1 MGQDLNVSVENKGNK
16 ASTLFAALTIVIC
29 ITIGALLWT
38 FFMGAPANFQNEKEM
53 LEKGVEAGQ
62 PLAGNYLGMMYK
74 GGKIVPILMGLLL
87 MTIVFSVERFIVLSK
102 AAGKGNL
109 DNFVKDVLSQI
120 KTGDIQGA
128 IAACDAQ
135 EGSVANVIKAGL
147 LKSEQVKKDGL
158 DVDAAT
164 ENITKEVEQAT
175 SLEMPMLEK
184 HMTII
189 STLVSIGTLLGL
201 LGTVSG
207 MIKAFAGLAEG
218 TPDQAELAN
227 GISEALINTATGI
240 GTSTLAV
247 IAYNYFTSKID
258 TLTYF
263 IDEAGFA
270 ISQAYK
276 RAKGSN

>member
-1 MGQDLNVSVENKGNK
+1 MGQDLNVSVENKGSK
-16 ASTLFAALTIVIC
+16 GSSVFASLTIVIC
-29 ITIGALLWT
+29 IVIGALLWK
-38 FFMGAPANFQNEKEM
+38 FVMGAPANFV
-53 LEKGVEAGQ
+53 KGDPNGQ
-62 PLAGNYLGMMYK
+62 PLPGNYLGMVFK
-74 GGKIVPILMGLLL
+74 GGMIVPVLMGLLL
-87 MTIVFSVERFIVLSK
+87 MTIVFSVERFIVLKK

-109 DNFVKDVLSQI
+109 DIFVKGVLSQI
-120 KTGDIQGA
+120 KTGDVQGA
-128 IAACDAQ
+128 IVSCDAQ

-158 DVDAAT
+158 DVDTAT

-184 HMTII
+184 HLTII

-240 GTSTLAV
+240 STSTLPV

>member
-1 MGQDLNVSVENKGNK
+1 MGQDLNVSVENKGSK
-16 ASTLFAALTIVIC
+16 GSSVFAALTIVIC
-29 ITIGALLWT
+29 IVIGALLWK
-38 FFMGAPANFQNEKEM
+38 FVMGAPANFV
-53 LEKGVEAGQ
+53 KGDPNGQ
-62 PLAGNYLGMMYK
+62 PLPGNYLGMVFK
-74 GGKIVPILMGLLL
+74 GGMIVPVLMGLLL
-87 MTIVFSVERFIVLSK
+87 MTIVFSVERFIVLKK

-109 DNFVKDVLSQI
+109 DNFVKGVLSQI
-120 KTGDIQGA
+120 KTGDVQGA

-158 DVDAAT
+158 DVDTAT

-184 HMTII
+184 HLTII

-240 GTSTLAV
+240 STSTIAV

>member
-1 MGQDLNVSVENKGNK
+1 MEQDLNVSVENKGSK
-16 ASTLFAALTIVIC
+16 GSSVFAALTIVIC
-29 ITIGALLWT
+29 IVIGALLWK
-38 FFMGAPANFQNEKEM
+38 FVMGAPANFI
-53 LEKGVEAGQ
+53 KGDPNGQ
-62 PLAGNYLGMMYK
+62 PLPGNYLGMVYK
-74 GGKIVPILMGLLL
+74 GGVIVPVLMGLFL
-87 MTIVFSVERFIVLSK
+87 MTIVFSVERFIVLKK
-102 AAGKGNL
+102 AAGNGNL
-109 DNFVKDVLSQI
+109 DNFVKGVLSQI
-120 KTGDIQGA
+120 KSGDVQGA
-128 IAACDAQ
+128 TSACDTQ

-147 LKSEQVKKDGL
+147 LKSEQVKRDGL
-158 DVDAAT
+158 DVDTAT

-184 HMTII
+184 HLTII

-240 GTSTLAV
+240 GTSTMAV

-276 RAKGSN
+276 RAKGGN

>member
-1 MGQDLNVSVENKGNK
+1 MEQDLNVSVENKGSK
-16 ASTLFAALTIVIC
+16 GSSVFAALTIVIC
-29 ITIGALLWT
+29 IVIGALLWK
-38 FFMGAPANFQNEKEM
+38 FVMGAPANFV
-53 LEKGVEAGQ
+53 KGDPNGQ
-62 PLAGNYLGMMYK
+62 PLPGNYLGMVFK
-74 GGKIVPILMGLLL
+74 GGYIVPVLMGLLL
-87 MTIVFSVERFIVLSK
+87 MTIVFSVERFIVLKK
-102 AAGKGNL
+102 AAGNGNL
-109 DNFVKDVLSQI
+109 DNFVKGVLSQI
-120 KTGDIQGA
+120 KSGDVQGA
-128 IAACDAQ
+128 ISACDTQ

-158 DVDAAT
+158 DVDTAT

-184 HMTII
+184 HLTII

-240 GTSTLAV
+240 GTSTMAV

-276 RAKGSN
+276 RAKGGN

>member
-1 MGQDLNVSVENKGNK
+1 MEQDLNVSVENKGSK
-16 ASTLFAALTIVIC
+16 GSSVFAALTIVIC
-29 ITIGALLWT
+29 IVIGALLWK
-38 FFMGAPANFQNEKEM
+38 FVMGAPANFV
-53 LEKGVEAGQ
+53 KGDPNGQ
-62 PLAGNYLGMMYK
+62 PLPGNYLGMVFK
-74 GGKIVPILMGLLL
+74 GGYIVPVLMGLLL
-87 MTIVFSVERFIVLSK
+87 MTIVFSVERFIVLNK

-120 KTGDIQGA
+120 KSGDVKGA
-128 IAACDAQ
+128 ILACDTQ

-158 DVDAAT
+158 DVDTAT

-184 HMTII
+184 HLTII

-263 IDEAGFA
+263 MDEAGFA
-270 ISQAYK
+270 ISKAYK

>member
-1 MGQDLNVSVENKGNK
+1 MEQDLNVSVENKGSK
-16 ASTLFAALTIVIC
+16 GSSVFAALTIVIC
-29 ITIGALLWT
+29 IIIGALLWK
-38 FFMGAPANFQNEKEM
+38 FVMGAPANFV
-53 LEKGVEAGQ
+53 KGDPTGQ
-62 PLAGNYLGMMYK
+62 PLPGNYLGMVFK
-74 GGKIVPILMGLLL
+74 GGMIVPVLMGLLL
-87 MTIVFSVERFIVLSK
+87 MTIVFSVERFIVLKK
-102 AAGKGNL
+102 ASGNGNL

-120 KTGDIQGA
+120 KTGDVKGA
-128 IAACDAQ
+128 IAACDTQ

-158 DVDAAT
+158 DVDKAT

-184 HMTII
+184 HLTII

-240 GTSTLAV
+240 STSTLAV
-247 IAYNYFTSKID
+247 ISYNYFTSKID

-276 RAKGSN
+276 RAKGGN

>member
-1 MGQDLNVSVENKGNK
+1 MAQDLNVSVENKENK
-16 ASTLFAALTIVIC
+16 GTSFFAAATILIC
-29 ITIGALLWT
+29 ILIGVLVWKYV
-38 FFMGAPANFQNEKEM
+38 MGASGNFQGGDAEN
-53 LEKGVEAGQ
+53 GH
-62 PLAGNYLGMMYK
+62 PLPGNYLGMVYK
-74 GGKIVPILMGLLL
+74 GGVIVPVLMGLLL
-87 MTIVFSVERFIVLSK
+87 MTLVFSIERFFVIRK
-102 AAGKGNL
+102 AAGKGDL
-109 DNFVKDVLSQI
+109 EKFVKEVMGQI
-120 KTGDIQGA
+120 KSGDVNGA
-128 IAACDAQ
+128 LAACDTQ

-158 DVDAAT
+158 DVEKAT
-164 ENITKEVEQAT
+164 ENISKEVEQAT

-184 HMTII
+184 NLTIL

-207 MIKAFAGLAEG
+207 MIKAFAGLATAG
-218 TPDQAELAN
+218 TPDQAQLAN

-240 GTSTLAV
+240 GTST
-247 IAYNYFTSKID
+247 IAIISYNYFTSKID

>member
-1 MGQDLNVSVENKGNK
+1 MEQDLNVSVENKGNK

-29 ITIGALLWT
+29 ITIGALIWN
-38 FFMGAPANFQNEKEM
+38 FIMGAPDNFI
-53 LEKGVEAGQ
+53 KGDPEGQ
-62 PLAGNYLGMMYK
+62 PLPGNYLGMVYK

-87 MTIVFSVERFIVLSK
+87 MTIVFSVERFIVLKK
-102 AAGKGNL
+102 AAGNGNL

-120 KTGDIQGA
+120 KNGDVQGA
-128 IAACDAQ
+128 ISACDTQ

-158 DVDAAT
+158 DVDTAT
-164 ENITKEVEQAT
+164 ENITKEIEQAT

-189 STLVSIGTLLGL
+189 STLVSIGTLMGL